1 MTISAPGKLFIAGEW
16 AILETGNPGI
26 VAAIS
31 KRAYINIRESSDNKI
46 HINIKDYNIKDL
58 IAEFGD
64 VGLEFKKK
72 LNSEKREKLIFLK
85 TAIEIALN
93 YLQKSKPFRIDLTS
107 QEMTLKIGA
116 NMKEIGLGSS
126 AAIVVATIAGILKF
140 YGLDIKRKKVKE
152 RIYKLAA
159 IAHYFSQGEVGSG
172 FDVAASTFG
181 GLFLYKRFSPL
192 WLKKK
197 IEQKKS
203 IREII
208 ESIWPSFYY
217 KRLKI
222 PKNLNL
228 IIGWTGKTASTASLV
243 QNLYKWKEK
252 NRKLC
257 RRLFSEIS
265 NLVRDLIKA
274 WQREDKK
281 IIIKLIR
288 KNENLLKRLGKESKL
303 KLETKDLERMSRI
316 ANRLGAAGK
325 LSGAGGGDCGIAITF
340 SNKNA
345 EKIKKIWKKHR
356 IYTVEAGISPEGVKE
371 ENNSRRMGNTL

>member
-288 KNENLLKRLGKESKL
+288 KNEDLLKRLGKESKL

>member
-228 IIGWTGKTASTASLV
+228 IIGWTGKTASTTSLV

-288 KNENLLKRLGKESKL
+288 KNEDLLKRLGKESKL